1 MSDRALGMVETR
13 GLVASIEAADAMVK
27 AAKVQLLGKEKV
39 AGGLVT
45 ILVEGETAAV
55 KSAVDAGAAA
65 AQRVGELVSTHII
78 PRPDDQIDEIIVRKT
93 GIETKRNK
101 QEPLREKQ
109 SKPITEKKLE
119 PVLEKKLEPAP
130 EKKPGRRRKQNKI
143 IKKESSEIIEPIIKS
158 SSSSTIDRLK
168 EEALGLTSATE
179 KPEKTK
185 SKGELKFSMA
195 ELEVMNVH
203 QLRRFARDIESFP
216 IKGREISRAN
226 RGELLDFFKALLK

>member
-1 MSDRALGMVETR
+1 MADRALGMVETR
-13 GLVASIEAADAMVK
+13 GLIASIEAADAMLK
-27 AAKVQLLGKEKV
+27 AARVQLVGKEKIQ
-39 AGGLVT
+39 GGLVT
-45 ILVEGETAAV
+45 ILVVGETAAV

-78 PRPDDQIDEIIVRKT
+78 PRPDDQVDDIIGEVKPAERKPRKQEEEII
-93 GIETKRNK
+93 
-101 QEPLREKQ
+101 
-109 SKPITEKKLE
+109 SK
-119 PVLEKKLEPAP
+119 
-130 EKKPGRRRKQNKI
+130 
-143 IKKESSEIIEPIIKS
+143 IEPERIVKRREIKEKEIFEEVKPVQKA

-168 EEALGLTSATE
+168 KEALGKSITLET
-179 KPEKTK
+179 PVKTK
-185 SKGELKFSMA
+185 TSGKLNFTMA

>member
-13 GLVASIEAADAMVK
+13 GLIASIEAADAMVK
-27 AAKVQLLGKEKV
+27 AARVQLVGKEKIQ
-39 AGGLVT
+39 GGLVT
-45 ILVEGETAAV
+45 ILIVGETAAV

-65 AQRVGELVSTHII
+65 AKRVGELVSTHII
-78 PRPDDQIDEIIVRKT
+78 PRPDDQIDDMIGEVRPV
-93 GIETKRNK
+93 GRK
-101 QEPLREKQ
+101 QHKEEVEEV
-109 SKPITEKKLE
+109 I
-119 PVLEKKLEPAP
+119 P
-130 EKKPGRRRKQNKI
+130 EKKPERVVKQKA
-143 IKKESSEIIEPIIKS
+143 IKEKESFEEVKPIQKV

-168 EEALGLTSATE
+168 KEALGKSS
-179 KPEKTK
+179 PSEKTQI
-185 SKGELKFSMA
+185 SRSPGKFNFTMA

>member
-1 MSDRALGMVETR
+1 MADRALGMIETR

-39 AGGLVT
+39 DGGLVT

-55 KSAVDAGAAA
+55 KAAVDAGAAA

-78 PRPDDQIDEIIVRKT
+78 PRPDDQIDAIIVRNT
-93 GIETKRNK
+93 SIETKRNK
-101 QEPLREKQ
+101 Q
-109 SKPITEKKLE
+109 KPISEKKPESIPEKKFE
-119 PVLEKKLEPAP
+119 PVP
-130 EKKPGRRRKQNKI
+130 EKKPERRRKQIKI
-143 IKKESSEIIEPIIKS
+143 KEKESSEEIEPIFKS

-168 EEALGLTSATE
+168 EEALGDTSTIE
-179 KPEKTK
+179 KSGKTK
-185 SKGELKFSMA
+185 SKGEFKFSMV

>member
-13 GLVASIEAADAMVK
+13 GLIASIEAADAMVK
-27 AAKVQLLGKEKV
+27 AARVQLLGKEKV
-39 AGGLVT
+39 GGGLVT

-65 AQRVGELVSTHII
+65 AQRVGKLISTHII
-78 PRPDDQIDEIIVRKT
+78 PRPDYQIEAIIVRNA

-101 QEPLREKQ
+101 R
-109 SKPITEKKLE
+109 KPIPETKTKPLPEKKLE
-119 PVLEKKLEPAP
+119 PVTEKKGE
-130 EKKPGRRRKQNKI
+130 RRRKQIKI
-143 IKKESSEIIEPIIKS
+143 IEKESTEDIKPIFKS

-168 EEALGLTSATE
+168 EEALGDTSTIE
-179 KPEKTK
+179 KSGKTK
-185 SKGELKFSMA
+185 SKGEFKFSMV

-226 RGELLDFFKALLK
+226 RGELLDFFKTLLK

>member
-1 MSDRALGMVETR
+1 MADRALGMIETR

-39 AGGLVT
+39 DGGLVT

-55 KSAVDAGAAA
+55 KAAVDAGAAA

-78 PRPDDQIDEIIVRKT
+78 PRPDDQIDAIIVRNT
-93 GIETKRNK
+93 SIETKRNK
-101 QEPLREKQ
+101 Q
-109 SKPITEKKLE
+109 KPISEKKPEPIPEKKFE
-119 PVLEKKLEPAP
+119 PVP
-130 EKKPGRRRKQNKI
+130 EKKPERRRKQIKI
-143 IKKESSEIIEPIIKS
+143 KEKESSEEIEPMFKS

-168 EEALGLTSATE
+168 EEALGDTSTIE
-179 KPEKTK
+179 KSGKTK
-185 SKGELKFSMA
+185 SKGEFKFSMV

>member
-1 MSDRALGMVETR
+1 MADRALGMVETR
-13 GLVASIEAADAMVK
+13 GLIASIEAADAMVK
-27 AAKVQLLGKEKV
+27 AAKVKLLGKEKV
-39 AGGLVT
+39 QGGLVT

-78 PRPDDQIDEIIVRKT
+78 PRPDDQIDQIVVRNT
-93 GIETKRNK
+93 ALETKRYK
-101 QEPLREKQ
+101 QEPIREE
-109 SKPITEKKLE
+109 KPE
-119 PVLEKKLEPAP
+119 PVP
-130 EKKPGRRRKQNKI
+130 ENKPERRRKQ
-143 IKKESSEIIEPIIKS
+143 IKEDESSEETEPVFKS
-158 SSSSTIDRLK
+158 ISSSTIDRLK
-168 EEALGLTSATE
+168 EEAFGGTPTIE
-179 KPEKTK
+179 KSGKTK
-185 SKGELKFSMA
+185 SKREFKFSMA